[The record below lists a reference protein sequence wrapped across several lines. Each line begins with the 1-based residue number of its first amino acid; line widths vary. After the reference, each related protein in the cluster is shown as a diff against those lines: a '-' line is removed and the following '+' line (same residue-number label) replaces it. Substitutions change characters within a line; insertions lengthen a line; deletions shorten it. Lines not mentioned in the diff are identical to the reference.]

1 MLPRRTEVGKHS
13 RITAVSLFKI
23 VMIIIYDGEDDD
35 ENGEDEEEK
44 NCFPVRFSPGVVET
58 SLTNLTYLLLVGVLK
73 ITKGVNNVQKL
84 SR

>member
-23 VMIIIYDGEDDD
+23 VMIIIYDGD
-35 ENGEDEEEK
+35 NDEEEEDK

-58 SLTNLTYLLLVGVLK
+58 SLANLAYLLLVWVLK
-73 ITKGVNNVQKL
+73 MAKGFNDGQKW
-84 SR
+84 SRRPVC